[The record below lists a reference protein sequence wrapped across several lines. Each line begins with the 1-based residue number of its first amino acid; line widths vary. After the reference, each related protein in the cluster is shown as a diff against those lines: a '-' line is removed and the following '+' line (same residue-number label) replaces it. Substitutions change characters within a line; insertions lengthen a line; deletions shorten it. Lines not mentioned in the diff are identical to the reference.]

1 MTYDAKAVVVG
12 AVAPD
17 TETDVA
23 VDEVAV
29 EEVADEEVAPEDVA
43 AEAPAAP
50 ASEKEFPKVIKR
62 HEEASITHYSP
73 KPHTE
78 LDPSTR
84 FKD

>member
-1 MTYDAKAVVVG
+1 LTDDTEVAEVD

-23 VDEVAV
+23 A
-29 EEVADEEVAPEDVA
+29 EEVAAEEVAPEAPA
-43 AEAPAAP
+43 AEAA
-50 ASEKEFPKVIKR
+50 EKRFPKVVKR
-62 HEEASITHYSP
+62 DEEASITHYSP

-78 LDPSTR
+78 LDPASR

>member
-23 VDEVAV
+23 VEEVAV
-29 EEVADEEVAPEDVA
+29 EEVAV
-43 AEAPAAP
+43 EAPAAP

>member
-1 MTYDAKAVVVG
+1 MTDEPEVVVVD

-17 TETDVA
+17 TDTDVI
-23 VDEVAV
+23 VEEVAV
-29 EEVADEEVAPEDVA
+29 EEVS

-50 ASEKEFPKVIKR
+50 AAEKRFPKVVKR
-62 HEEASITHYSP
+62 DEEASITHYSP

-78 LDPSTR
+78 LDPASR